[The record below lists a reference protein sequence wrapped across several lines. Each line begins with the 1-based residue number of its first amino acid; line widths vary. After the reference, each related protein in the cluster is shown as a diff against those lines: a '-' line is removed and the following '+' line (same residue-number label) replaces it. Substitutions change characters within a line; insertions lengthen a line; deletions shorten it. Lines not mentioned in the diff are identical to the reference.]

1 MVRRS
6 KVERMRSV
14 TRKRPS
20 APAVKTGPQKEN
32 IPHGFKHHEN
42 ALTGERATLA
52 FIPKIK

>member
-1 MVRRS
+1 MVRYS

-20 APAVKTGPQKEN
+20 APAKKTGAVKEN
-32 IPHGFKHHEN
+32 LPGGFKEHVN
-42 ALTGERATLA
+42 ALTGKQASTA